1 MCRKFM
7 SSKLPFIC
15 HYCHFFHLGHAVH
28 FIHDYNTRIFV
39 TRDFNYSIIFYKPFQ
54 ILISVVFGRV
64 NKPDTLLTSLY
75 NYHSKV
81 NFTVEVNSSNIKI
94 VNDTVEQSVNRK
106 LNKMPDF
113 LFAESKKFNL
123 VKLPFCMRSENN
135 VERFLDKQ

>member
-106 LNKMPDF
+106 LNKMSDF
-113 LFAESKKFNL
+113 LFAESKKFIL
-123 VKLPFCMRSENN
+123 VKLPFCMRNKNN